1 MSAAAARPLVSRRT
15 FRVQW
20 GECDAARI
28 VFYPNYFI
36 WFDEATAGLL
46 EKAGMS
52 QRVVAEAGGVGIPLV
67 DARASFIIP
76 ASHGDDLEIESFVE
90 RWGNKSFTVR
100 HRIYKEGK
108 LAAEGY
114 ETRIWGTRDPADE
127 RRLKAMPI
135 PEEVKARFSAD

>member
-1 MSAAAARPLVSRRT
+1 MSGEAARPLVSRRT

-36 WFDEATAGLL
+36 WFDEATAALV
-46 EKAGMS
+46 EKAGLS
-52 QRVVAEAGGVGIPLV
+52 QRIMAEAAGVGIPLV

-76 ASHGDDLEIESFVE
+76 ASHGDELAIESFVE

-100 HRIYKEGK
+100 HRIYKDGA

-135 PEEVKARFSAD
+135 PAEIKARFNAK

>member
-1 MSAAAARPLVSRRT
+1 VSAAAARPLVNRRT

-20 GECDAARI
+20 GECDAAQI

-36 WFDEATAGLL
+36 WFDEATAALL

-52 QRVVAEAGGVGIPLV
+52 QRMMVEAGGVGIPLV

-100 HRIYKEGK
+100 HRIYKDGK
-108 LAAEGY
+108 LAADGY
-114 ETRIWGTRDPADE
+114 ETRIWGGRDPADE
-127 RRLKAMPI
+127 RRLKAIPI
-135 PEEVKARFSAD
+135 PAEIKARLSEA

>member
-1 MSAAAARPLVSRRT
+1 MSEDAARPLMSRRT

-36 WFDEATAGLL
+36 WFDEATAALV
-46 EKAGMS
+46 EKAGLS
-52 QRVVAEAGGVGIPLV
+52 QRMMAEAVGVGIPLV

-76 ASHGDDLEIESFVE
+76 ASHGDELAIESFVE

-100 HRIYKEGK
+100 HRIYKDGA

-114 ETRIWGTRDPADE
+114 ETRIWGTRDPADD
-127 RRLKAMPI
+127 RRLRAMPI
-135 PEEVKARFSAD
+135 PAEIKARFSEK